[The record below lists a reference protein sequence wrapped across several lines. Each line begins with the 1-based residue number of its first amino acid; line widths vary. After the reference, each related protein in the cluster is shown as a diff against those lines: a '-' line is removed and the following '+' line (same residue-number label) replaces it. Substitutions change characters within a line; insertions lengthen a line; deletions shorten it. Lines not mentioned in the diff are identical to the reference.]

1 MNIKTQRCKTMDL
14 EISKGKP
21 FSYETPDE
29 CPKAHINIGVCSK
42 RGSGK
47 TEITVNLLEKMNY
60 DRIFVI
66 SPTMLSNKDVMAR
79 LNIEEEDIYE
89 DPDDI
94 SCLDKIKEQIEE
106 EAKTLDKYLDD
117 IKKYNLLMR
126 LINRKDKIDIPD
138 ELLVDFYN
146 PMTGNFDK
154 PTHKWGGRRPMCAL
168 LCDDCIGSM
177 LYTKGIRRLNKMVI
191 LHRHIGGLT
200 NMDGAIGL
208 SLIFLLQSYIVQFG
222 GVSTTMRNNFTHML
236 LGKTKNEKELNKIVE
251 EFSGEISP
259 EQFLKVY
266 TYATNEQFGF
276 LFVDLHKK
284 DNHPSMFRKNLN
296 EFIIVEDFCDCES
309 KGLPKGSC
317 GKMVDESIPDDN
329 VKKLMKKPKQ
339 KGKKKDAKVDDNTE
353 TP

>member
-1 MNIKTQRCKTMDL
+1 MSIKTQRCKNMDL
-14 EISKGKP
+14 KISQGKP

-29 CPKAHINIGVCSK
+29 CPKAHINMGVIAK
-42 RGSGK
+42 RGGGK

-79 LNIEEEDIYE
+79 LNIEEEDIYD

-94 SCLDKIKEQIEE
+94 SCLDSIKEKIEE
-106 EAKTLDKYLDD
+106 EAKALDKYIDD
-117 IKKYNLLMR
+117 MKKYNLLMR

-138 ELLVDFYN
+138 ELLINFYN
-146 PMTGNFDK
+146 PLTGNFEK
-154 PTHKWGGRRPMCAL
+154 PTHKWGGRKPMCAL
-168 LCDDCIGSM
+168 LCDDCVGSM
-177 LYTKGIRRLNKMVI
+177 LFTKGIRRLNKMVI

-200 NMDGAIGL
+200 NTDGAIGL

-266 TYATNEQFGF
+266 TYATSEQFGF
-276 LFVDLHKK
+276 LFIDLHKK

-296 EFIIVEDFCDCES
+296 EFIIVDEFCDCES
-309 KGLPKGSC
+309 RGLPAGSC
-317 GKMVDESIPDDN
+317 GKMVQNIDEYKGKS
-329 VKKLMKKPKQ
+329 KQ
-339 KGKKKDAKVDDNTE
+339 KGKKTKKVEDENIVA
-353 TP
+353 